1 MAVYWCQ
8 AWRPPNLIIIDDI
21 ISRDKEGPAGWR
33 QEVDAHTIDTLL
45 RLNLFKLLPRPEVRE
60 GWGTSRVTYVREH
73 NGMERMAA
81 TITVN
86 NSHS

>member
-1 MAVYWCQ
+1 M
-8 AWRPPNLIIIDDI
+8 
-21 ISRDKEGPAGWR
+21 
-33 QEVDAHTIDTLL
+33 DAHVVYYRYTLAL
-45 RLNLFKLLPRPEVRE
+45 ELVQIVAQTRGE